1 MRAAPDA
8 GLVEVRVMNVRI
20 VRVPVRHRF
29 VSMRMGVRLLPVPR
43 ERVRVPVMRVV
54 HVRMRVLDG
63 LVNMLMVVAL
73 GQM

>member
-8 GLVEVRVMNVRI
+8 GSVEVRVMNVRI

-43 ERVRVPVMRVV
+43 ERVRVPVMLVV

-63 LVNMLMVVAL
+63 LVNMLMVVTL

>member
-8 GLVEVRVMNVRI
+8 GSVEVRVMNVRI

-43 ERVRVPVMRVV
+43 ERVRVPVMLVV